1 MSWNRLAALRVR
13 RSVAHGNTS
22 GSSRAGAGASPRS
35 ADDEGRLVAL
45 ARAGNRAAFDELV
58 RRHADGLYAVVV
70 RLCASTQEAEEVTQ
84 EAFLRAWRGL
94 PAFRGG
100 SQFFTWLYR
109 IGVNEAR
116 RRSERSRRGAL
127 VVSLDE
133 HRGREVCDDSM
144 RPDDRAEHAELR
156 REVDRAIE
164 DLPVDHRAAL
174 VLRDIE
180 GLSTAQA
187 AAVLGLRET
196 AFKSRLHRARNALR
210 LALAHR
216 DPGQVTS

>member
-1 MSWNRLAALRVR
+1 LN
-13 RSVAHGNTS
+13 
-22 GSSRAGAGASPRS
+22 
-35 ADDEGRLVAL
+35 EQEVAL
-45 ARAGNRAAFDELV
+45 VQRARAGDRAAFDELV

-70 RLCASTQEAEEVTQ
+70 RLCASGQEAEEVTQ

-94 PAFRGG
+94 PGFRGG

-116 RRSERSRRGAL
+116 RRSEPRRGER

-133 HRGREVCDDSM
+133 HRGRDVPDGSM
-144 RPDDRAEHAELR
+144 RPDDRAEQADLR
-156 REVDRAIE
+156 CEIDRAIGA
-164 DLPVDHRAAL
+164 LPVDHRAAL

-187 AAVLGLRET
+187 AAVLGLRE
-196 AFKSRLHRARNALR
+196 AAVKSRLHRARAALR
-210 LALAHR
+210 LALAHH
-216 DPGQVTS
+216 DPNRATS

>member
-1 MSWNRLAALRVR
+1 MAHSKSIERSRLEITASARCADEEAA
-13 RSVAHGNTS
+13 
-22 GSSRAGAGASPRS
+22 
-35 ADDEGRLVAL
+35 LVAL
-45 ARAGNRAAFDELV
+45 ARAGDRAAFDVLV

-70 RLCASTQEAEEVTQ
+70 RLCASAQEAEEVTQ

-94 PAFRGG
+94 PGFRGG

-116 RRSERSRRGAL
+116 RRSQRSRRGAL

-133 HRGREVCDDSM
+133 HRAREVSDGSM

-156 REVDRAIE
+156 RELDRAIGG
-164 DLPVDHRAAL
+164 LPVDHRAAL

-187 AAVLGLRET
+187 AAVLGLREA
-196 AFKSRLHRARNALR
+196 AFKSRLHRARTALR
-210 LALAHR
+210 LALAHH
-216 DPGQVTS
+216 DPNRVTS

>member
-1 MSWNRLAALRVR
+1 
-13 RSVAHGNTS
+13 VAHSNTS
-22 GSSRAGAGASPRS
+22 GSYRSSAAASLHA
-35 ADDEGRLVAL
+35 ADDEARLVAL
-45 ARAGNRAAFDELV
+45 ARIGNRAAFDELV
-58 RRHADGLYAVVV
+58 RRHADGLYAVVA
-70 RLCASTQEAEEVTQ
+70 RLCTNAQEAEEVTQ

-127 VVSLDE
+127 VVALDE
-133 HRGREVCDDSM
+133 HRAREACDGSM
-144 RPDDRAEHAELR
+144 LPDDRAEQAELR
-156 REVDRAIE
+156 RDVDRAIGG
-164 DLPVDHRAAL
+164 LPVDHRAAL

-187 AAVLGLRET
+187 AAVLGLREA
-196 AFKSRLHRARNALR
+196 AFKSRLHRARSALR
-210 LALAHR
+210 LALADH
-216 DPGQVTS
+216 DPRQATS

>member
-1 MSWNRLAALRVR
+1 M
-13 RSVAHGNTS
+13 
-22 GSSRAGAGASPRS
+22 SRARRLTFRRDVSAPR
-35 ADDEGRLVAL
+35 RLTEQEVAL
-45 ARAGNRAAFDELV
+45 VQQARAGDRAAFDELV

-70 RLCASTQEAEEVTQ
+70 RLCASAQEAEEVTQ

-94 PAFRGG
+94 PSFRGG

-116 RRSERSRRGAL
+116 RRSEPRRGER

-133 HRGREVCDDSM
+133 HRGRDVPDGSM
-144 RPDDRAEHAELR
+144 RPDDRAEQADLR
-156 REVDRAIE
+156 CEIDRAIGA
-164 DLPVDHRAAL
+164 LPVDHRAAL

-187 AAVLGLRET
+187 AAVLGLREA
-196 AFKSRLHRARNALR
+196 AFKSRLHRARAALR
-210 LALAHR
+210 LALAHH
-216 DPGQVTS
+216 DPNHATS

>member
-1 MSWNRLAALRVR
+1 MAHS
-13 RSVAHGNTS
+13 RSIGR
-22 GSSRAGAGASPRS
+22 SRAGITASPGCP
-35 ADDEGRLVAL
+35 DDESALVAL
-45 ARAGNRAAFDELV
+45 ARAGDRTAFDELV

-70 RLCASTQEAEEVTQ
+70 RLCASAQEAEEVTQ

-94 PAFRGG
+94 PGFRGG

-116 RRSERSRRGAL
+116 RRSERSRSGAL

-133 HRGREVCDDSM
+133 HRAREVSDWSM

-156 REVDRAIE
+156 RELDRAIGG
-164 DLPVDHRAAL
+164 LPVDHRAAL

-187 AAVLGLRET
+187 AAVLGLREA
-196 AFKSRLHRARNALR
+196 AFKSRLHRARTALR
-210 LALAHR
+210 LALAHH
-216 DPGQVTS
+216 DPNRATS

>member
-1 MSWNRLAALRVR
+1 MPHSN
-13 RSVAHGNTS
+13 
-22 GSSRAGAGASPRS
+22 SSRSRSSAGASPRL
-35 ADDEGRLVAL
+35 ADDESRLVAL

-70 RLCASTQEAEEVTQ
+70 RLCSSAQEAEEVTQ

-94 PAFRGG
+94 PMFRGG

-116 RRSERSRRGAL
+116 RRSQRSQRAAL

-133 HRGREVCDDSM
+133 RRGREVCDGSM
-144 RPDDRAEHAELR
+144 CPDDRAEHAELR
-156 REVDRAIE
+156 RDVDRAID

-187 AAVLGLRET
+187 AAVLGVREA
-196 AFKSRLHRARNALR
+196 AFKSRLHRARTALR
-210 LALAHR
+210 RALADH
-216 DPGQVTS
+216 DPGQVSS

>member
-1 MSWNRLAALRVR
+1 M
-13 RSVAHGNTS
+13 
-22 GSSRAGAGASPRS
+22 
-35 ADDEGRLVAL
+35 AL
-45 ARAGNRAAFDELV
+45 ARAGDRAAFDELV

-70 RLCASTQEAEEVTQ
+70 RLCAGVQEAEEVTQ
-84 EAFLRAWRGL
+84 EAFFRAWRGL

-116 RRSERSRRGAL
+116 RRSQRSGRAAV

-133 HRGREVCDDSM
+133 RRGREVCDASM
-144 RPDDRAEHAELR
+144 RPDDRAERAELR
-156 REVDRAIE
+156 REVDRAIG

-174 VLRDIE
+174 VLRDVE

-187 AAVLGLRET
+187 AAVLGLREA
-196 AFKSRLHRARNALR
+196 AFKSRLHRARCALR
-210 LALAHR
+210 LALADHG
-216 DPGQVTS
+216 PGRVRS